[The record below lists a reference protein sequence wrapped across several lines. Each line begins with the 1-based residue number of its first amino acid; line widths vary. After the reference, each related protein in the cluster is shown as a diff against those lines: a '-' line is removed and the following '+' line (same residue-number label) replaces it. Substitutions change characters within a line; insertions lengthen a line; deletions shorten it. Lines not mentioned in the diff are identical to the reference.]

1 MTVKIAET
9 SKRVEIFKE
18 EEEGKSVD
26 DVKSLTIPKRNI
38 TPQFVA
44 FVYFVITI
52 STNMAYTLNNAS
64 RGIDITDSFKENIVF
79 AFIVLLPIEL
89 IIFPL
94 YAIVY
99 TFYKNRQLLKY
110 NKDSKRMVKK
120 YKWGSIQS
128 VIGVLLVIITGNLV
142 FLISIFSMRIFETF

>member
-18 EEEGKSVD
+18 EEGKIVD

-52 STNMAYTLNNAS
+52 STNMAYTLNNSS

-89 IIFPL
+89 VVFPL
-94 YAIVY
+94 YAVVY
-99 TFYKNRQLLKY
+99 TFYKNRQLLNY

-128 VIGVLLVIITGNLV
+128 IIGVLLVIITGNLV